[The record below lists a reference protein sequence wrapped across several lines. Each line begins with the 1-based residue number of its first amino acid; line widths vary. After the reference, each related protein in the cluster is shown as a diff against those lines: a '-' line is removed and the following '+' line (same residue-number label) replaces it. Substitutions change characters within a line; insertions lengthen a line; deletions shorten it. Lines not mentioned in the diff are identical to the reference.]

1 MNLRDA
7 LQTIYN
13 QRGALTPAIVVAEA
27 TNPDHPLHTRFEWDD
42 SIAAARYREVQAAQL
57 IRSVRVTYATSPDGE
72 PKTVRGF
79 LPVQRD
85 PDDTRSSYEP
95 VEQLLANDFQ
105 RELLL
110 REFDREWKLFKQ
122 RYGHLREFAEL
133 VKAGLAA

>member
-13 QRGALTPAIVVAEA
+13 QRGTLTPAIVVAEA
-27 TNPDHPLHTRFEWDD
+27 TNQNHPLDIDFEWDNT
-42 SIAAARYREVQAAQL
+42 IAGARYREIQAAQL
-57 IRSVRVTYATSPDGE
+57 IRSVRITYANTPDGE
-72 PKTVRGF
+72 PKAVRAF
-79 LPVQRD
+79 LPVRRDPKD
-85 PDDTRSSYEP
+85 PDDTKSSYEP
-95 VEQLLANDFQ
+95 VEQLLASDFQ

-133 VKAGLAA
+133 VK